1 MKKKLAVLL
10 SAALLALGVPVG
22 LGASAA
28 DFVPDFLCTYPAE
41 GSELE
46 MEAFDISWEPVDG
59 AVKYQVNLKNTDT
72 GEYVLELAETNGTSI
87 SAPMDGLQQKGAGN
101 YIVAVSAE
109 LADGSKKYSSR
120 PTFTIK
126 EPAEK
131 QYFIGGAKVVAFGDS
146 LVANGWEEEWSPV
159 WANMLWQRFGFAE
172 LVNAGVPGNTTTQGL
187 ARFDTDVAVHSDAD
201 FVLIVDV
208 YKRQPSRGRT
218 RSCISMARASV
229 SGEPMRSCWRRMGGM
244 PACTRRSSVSRRMAG
259 RIRNK
264 TEKDTDF
271 SCYYRLFQL

>member
-159 WANMLWQRFGFAE
+159 WANMLLAALWLCG
-172 LVNAGVPGNTTTQGL
+172 AGE
-187 ARFDTDVAVHSDAD
+187 RRCS
-201 FVLIVDV
+201 
-208 YKRQPSRGRT
+208 RQYHHTGTGP
-218 RSCISMARASV
+218 I
-229 SGEPMRSCWRRMGGM
+229 
-244 PACTRRSSVSRRMAG
+244 
-259 RIRNK
+259 
-264 TEKDTDF
+264 
-271 SCYYRLFQL
+271 